1 MPKKLEKILL
11 IAIDLIMIH
20 LTFFLWCRLRH
31 AMGFFS
37 QTSFWGVARISLVLF
52 AFWYLLFVLYGNYRI
67 WYTRSR
73 IDEFIAIVKGVSI
86 GVFIIFIITS
96 DLKNDLSHPLRT
108 SRLLILSYWALM
120 IFFVGSGRVLLRTLH
135 RRLLAAGIGHKKT
148 LIVGWG
154 KKAWELFDKVCEA
167 PAMGYDVV
175 GFVKASAK
183 NKKKKHKEMPLVG
196 KLDQLHQIIRKKDIQ
211 EILIALPGRSE
222 SLLQQVIA
230 ECDGTTVGLK
240 IVPDL
245 YDVIIGQVRTNQI
258 YGFPLIEI
266 LPQLMQPWEKTVK
279 RIIDIVFSL
288 VMLIG
293 FLPIG
298 LIISALIRIESRGPV
313 FYTQERVGKDG
324 KIFKIIKF
332 RSMVFG
338 AEENTGPVW
347 ASPNDERVTKIGRIL
362 RNLRLDEVPQFI
374 NVLDGDMSLIGPR
387 PERPYFVEKLRKAFP
402 LYTRRLRIQPG
413 ITGWAQVKGE
423 YDQSL
428 DHVKQKL
435 EYDLFYLEN
444 MSLRMDL
451 KIIINT
457 LYVMLIGKG
466 H

>member
-1 MPKKLEKILL
+1 
-11 IAIDLIMIH
+11 
-20 LTFFLWCRLRH
+20 
-31 AMGFFS
+31 MGFFS
-37 QTSFWGVARISLVLF
+37 QTSFWEVARTSLILYI
-52 AFWYLLFVLYGNYRI
+52 FWYLLFTLYGNYHI

-73 IDEFIAIVKGVSI
+73 IDEFITIIKTVSI
-86 GVFIIFIITS
+86 GVFFIFIITS
-96 DLKNDLSHPLRT
+96 DVKGDLSDPLRP
-108 SRLLILSYWALM
+108 SRMLILSYWVLM

-135 RRLLAAGIGHKKT
+135 RQLLAAGIGHRKT

-154 KKAWELFDKVCEA
+154 KKAWELFEKIQNA
-167 PAMGYDVV
+167 PAMGYSVV
-175 GFVKASAK
+175 GFVTTS
-183 NKKKKHKEMPLVG
+183 NRSQKKKFKEIPLMG
-196 KLDQLHQIIRKKDIQ
+196 KLNGLHQMIQ
-211 EILIALPGRSE
+211 NKNIKEILIALPRKSE
-222 SLLQQVIA
+222 RLLEQVIV
-230 ECDGTTVGLK
+230 ECNGTPVGLK

-266 LPQLMQPWEKTVK
+266 LPQLMQPWEKTMK

-288 VMLIG
+288 VILIG
-293 FLPIG
+293 FLPVG
-298 LIISALIRIESRGPV
+298 LIIAALIWIESRGPV
-313 FYTQERVGKDG
+313 FYTQTRVGKDG
-324 KIFKIIKF
+324 KVFKIIKF
-332 RSMVFG
+332 RSMVVG

-347 ASPNDERVTKIGRIL
+347 ASVNDKRVTKFGRIL
-362 RNLRLDEVPQFI
+362 RNLRLDEVPQLI

-387 PERPYFVEKLRKAFP
+387 PERPYFVEKLRKTFP

-428 DHVKQKL
+428 EDVRQKL

-451 KIIINT
+451 KIIVNT